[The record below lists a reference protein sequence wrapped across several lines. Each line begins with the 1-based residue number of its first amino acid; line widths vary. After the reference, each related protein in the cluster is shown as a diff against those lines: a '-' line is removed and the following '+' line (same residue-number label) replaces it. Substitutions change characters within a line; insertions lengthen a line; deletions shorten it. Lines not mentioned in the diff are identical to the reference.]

1 LAAKKFLNSSR
12 TVPKVS
18 ICLPNLNTAKYLPE
32 RLDSILAQNLKNWEL
47 IVYDSFSDDGAWE
60 VFQSYAAKDSRIQIS
75 QGPREGIYAGFNA
88 CISKAQG
95 EFIYIATSDDTMY
108 PECFEKMVAALD
120 AHPECGLC
128 QCALEIID
136 ENSKLHP
143 YRWKEFAFGRFAPEW
158 VETFHVRP
166 APVDGLLHC
175 VLQTVYTSITQLLI
189 RKTVF
194 DNYGLF
200 ETQWGSV
207 ADFEWGMRVGFLESC
222 VYIPEFLATWRKH
235 PEQATGLSESAAAR
249 RKMLAMSKVAY
260 QKAVQFNPSIVNDLP
275 PKSVLLQFYEEQI
288 LDFGLTENQGR
299 VSRFR
304 FLLKEA
310 RAGNLS
316 AWRFILGLR
325 PLKSMGEEVQFER
338 LWKAFREMR
347 LNLPAGFRLI

>member
-1 LAAKKFLNSSR
+1 M
-12 TVPKVS
+12 PKVS

-60 VFQSYAAKDSRIQIS
+60 VFQSYVAKDSRIQIS

-108 PECFEKMVAALD
+108 PECLEKMVAALD

-136 ENSKLHP
+136 ENSNLHP
-143 YRWKEFAFGRFAPEW
+143 YRWKGFAFGRFAPQW
-158 VETFHVRP
+158 VETRHVRP
-166 APVDGLLHC
+166 APIDGLLHSA
-175 VLQTVYTSITQLLI
+175 LQTVYTSITQLLI

-194 DNYGLF
+194 DKHGLF
-200 ETQWGSV
+200 ETPWGSV

-235 PEQATGLSESAAAR
+235 PEQATGNSDTAAAR
-249 RKMLAMSKVAY
+249 KKILKMARSAY
-260 QKAVQFNPSIVNDLP
+260 EKAIKYNPSLLEQLP
-275 PKSVLLQFYEEQI
+275 PFSKLAEFYEEQI
-288 LDFGLTENQGR
+288 LVL
-299 VSRFR
+299 
-304 FLLKEA
+304 
-310 RAGNLS
+310 
-316 AWRFILGLR
+316 
-325 PLKSMGEEVQFER
+325 
-338 LWKAFREMR
+338 AFRECRNRWERVQFLVQEVFAGNHTALRYLKGPRSTSSFTEESQVRR
-347 LNLPAGFRLI
+347 LRALLMGMEVPLPEGIESN